1 VTPREEPLFLDRL
14 EERLSRTIR
23 GRFQLSDEVFA
34 RIHRIEVHD
43 EPSYVEF
50 LERDA

>member
-23 GRFQLSDEVFA
+23 GRFQLSEEVFA
-34 RIHRIEVHD
+34 RIHRIELHE
-43 EPSYVEF
+43 EPSFMGF
-50 LERDA
+50 LERE